1 MTRRGVLKILG
12 AAAAVV
18 GVAAVVVILLYF
30 LPDKGSTDRSA
41 EAATAAAAAS
51 QTVDMEHLV
60 VDSYYEA
67 MDFTDGKETIRYSY
81 RIPKVDLTGTA
92 VTRINNAIDDD
103 LKHFMVNAE
112 SYMEDQESSG
122 GLPACTSI
130 SYFWNLRDQD
140 ILSLV
145 TQRVM
150 QEDGGRKDDYTVYNL
165 RVSDRTALTR
175 EDLLKYL
182 EISEEEFT
190 ANIKKAMI
198 SAYLDRYYQ
207 YIGEVVSEEDAVN
220 AMARN
225 ISYDNLQETPVFL
238 NEDGDLCAAGRI
250 YTATDEKGNEY
261 LINLSTYKLS
271 EHYDEFDSD
280 VADRAARLDE
290 ESAAARQKAEEEA
303 KAAEEAAKAE
313 EEAKKAAE
321 EEAEKKAEEQAKKE
335 AEEEAK
341 KEEEEKAKKE
351 EEEKAKKEAEE
362 AKKAEEEKA
371 KKEAE
376 EKKKERSRREEEGRR
391 KEKRRGKEGRGVVLY
406 SQ

>member
-51 QTVDMEHLV
+51 QTVDLEHLV

-145 TQRVM
+145 T
-150 QEDGGRKDDYTVYNL
+150 
-165 RVSDRTALTR
+165 
-175 EDLLKYL
+175 
-182 EISEEEFT
+182 
-190 ANIKKAMI
+190 
-198 SAYLDRYYQ
+198 
-207 YIGEVVSEEDAVN
+207 
-220 AMARN
+220 
-225 ISYDNLQETPVFL
+225 P
-238 NEDGDLCAAGRI
+238 
-250 YTATDEKGNEY
+250 
-261 LINLSTYKLS
+261 
-271 EHYDEFDSD
+271 
-280 VADRAARLDE
+280 
-290 ESAAARQKAEEEA
+290 
-303 KAAEEAAKAE
+303 
-313 EEAKKAAE
+313 
-321 EEAEKKAEEQAKKE
+321 
-335 AEEEAK
+335 
-341 KEEEEKAKKE
+341 
-351 EEEKAKKEAEE
+351 
-362 AKKAEEEKA
+362 
-371 KKEAE
+371 
-376 EKKKERSRREEEGRR
+376 ER
-391 KEKRRGKEGRGVVLY
+391 
-406 SQ
+406 